1 MDRSSAWEALSL
13 RIENPGLIRHSRAV
27 EAIMRHL
34 AMKLEMDVEQWG
46 LAGLLHDIDWERV
59 KSHSDEHGILAA
71 EILENLECDPTVVFA
86 VKAHNPALG
95 IPRRRSIDK
104 ALYCADAAANL
115 IVEAALMMADKR
127 IASIDTVMLLE
138 RHRDAT
144 FAVHAD
150 RAQIETCVALE
161 MDLETFYGLALRAMT
176 EIGEELGL

>member
-34 AMKLEMDVEQWG
+34 ATRMEMDVEQWG
-46 LAGLLHDIDWERV
+46 MAGLLHDIDWERV
-59 KSHSDEHGILAA
+59 KSHADEHGILAA
-71 EILENLECDPTVVFA
+71 EILENLGCDPTVVFA

-104 ALYCADAAANL
+104 ALFCADAAANL
-115 IVEAALMMADKR
+115 IIETALMTADKR
-127 IASIDTVMLLE
+127 IASVDPAMLLE
-138 RHRDAT
+138 RHRDIT
-144 FAVHAD
+144 FAVQAD
-150 RAQIETCVALE
+150 RAQIEGCAALE
-161 MDLETFYGLALRAMT
+161 LDLEDYYGLALRAMT